1 MVDSSSHSCHP
12 SLFYEGV
19 IGADLSLLLGEN
31 IPLTSRLAIICGT
44 SSCHM
49 AVSTAVI
56 CYQKV
61 TFLINLLPRFL
72 LFFSPWSDIE
82 GDKKRRDSDNEVNPL
97 SAKNGHCQFSLN
109 DINI

>member
-61 TFLINLLPRFL
+61 TFLINLPPRFL
-72 LFFSPWSDIE
+72 LFFSP
-82 GDKKRRDSDNEVNPL
+82 GVM
-97 SAKNGHCQFSLN
+97 
-109 DINI
+109 

>member
-1 MVDSSSHSCHP
+1 MILLLIAVIVL
-12 SLFYEGV
+12 LFYEGV

-49 AVSTAVI
+49 AVSIAVI

-72 LFFSPWSDIE
+72 LFFSPGVI
-82 GDKKRRDSDNEVNPL
+82 
-97 SAKNGHCQFSLN
+97 
-109 DINI
+109 

>member
-31 IPLTSRLAIICGT
+31 IPLTSRLAFICGT

-61 TFLINLLPRFL
+61 TFLIDLLQVSPL
-72 LFFSPWSDIE
+72 LFPWSDIE
-82 GDKKRRDSDNEVNPL
+82 GDKKKRDSDNDRLRSLKGKCFDLLANPR
-97 SAKNGHCQFSLN
+97 NV
-109 DINI
+109 

>member
-1 MVDSSSHSCHP
+1 MVDSSSHSCILLL
-12 SLFYEGV
+12 LFYEGV

-31 IPLTSRLAIICGT
+31 TPLTSRLAIICGT

-72 LFFSPWSDIE
+72 LFFSPGVI
-82 GDKKRRDSDNEVNPL
+82 
-97 SAKNGHCQFSLN
+97 
-109 DINI
+109 

>member
-1 MVDSSSHSCHP
+1 MHMRGDWVRVVTIVTAQTVVDSSSHSCHP

-61 TFLINLLPRFL
+61 TFLINLPPRFL
-72 LFFSPWSDIE
+72 LFFSP
-82 GDKKRRDSDNEVNPL
+82 GVM
-97 SAKNGHCQFSLN
+97 
-109 DINI
+109 